1 MKLDLNLNEIN
12 TIMVSLGKMPYESVF
27 AVIEKIREQATS
39 QVEQEKENK

>member
-1 MKLDLNLNEIN
+1 MKLDLSINEIN
-12 TIMVSLGKMPYESVF
+12 TIMASLGKMPYESVF

>member
-12 TIMVSLGKMPYESVF
+12 TTMASLGKMPYESVF
-27 AVIEKIREQATS
+27 TVIEKIREQATS

>member
-1 MKLDLNLNEIN
+1 MKFDLSVNEIN
-12 TIMVSLGKMPYESVF
+12 TIMASLGKMPYESVF